1 MLPMKQIT
9 TLTIGWMVEP
19 PQKQASPHPISG
31 VHWCSLVDLFW
42 RRQRL
47 ANSRCDPSLK
57 VVFQCISQVVLWV
70 SLFAYPSY
78 PLKVNA
84 MENPLQMEAYKCST
98 GGKSAN
104 QRYLS
109 EQNCQAHLLF
119 EMPTP
124 LCEIETWLSG
134 WSSRNT

>member
-1 MLPMKQIT
+1 MYLTSSSVNVFVRLPI
-9 TLTIGWMVEP
+9 L
-19 PQKQASPHPISG
+19 
-31 VHWCSLVDLFW
+31 
-42 RRQRL
+42 
-47 ANSRCDPSLK
+47 PSEG
-57 VVFQCISQVVLWV
+57 QC
-70 SLFAYPSY
+70 
-78 PLKVNA
+78 NG
-84 MENPLQMEAYKCST
+84 NPLQMEAYKCST

-134 WSSRNT
+134 